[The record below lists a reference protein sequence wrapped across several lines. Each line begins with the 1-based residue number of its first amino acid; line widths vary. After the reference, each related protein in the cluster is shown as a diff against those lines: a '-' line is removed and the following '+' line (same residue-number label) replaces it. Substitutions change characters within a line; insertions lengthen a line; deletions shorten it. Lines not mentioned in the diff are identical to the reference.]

1 MPSHATA
8 QHNSEIRRRQ
18 LDGEDISAADHSS
31 LHAIPPIDNPASPA
45 EFPATREHF
54 APPVEGH
61 YRLKDGRWND
71 EVDDI
76 PGAEARYDDGGE
88 ISPAMT
94 TAVYPHEGQPDA
106 KGPLPGED
114 SVAADAPGVEDES
127 DVPVAEESDPWDRE
141 YDSAVPVAEEETDVP
156 ATEAEEEEE
165 SGAQA

>member
-61 YRLKDGRWND
+61 YKLKDGTWND
-71 EVDDI
+71 AVDVPGEEAELSDSEVEADRN
-76 PGAEARYDDGGE
+76 AEYSRA
-88 ISPAMT
+88 T
-94 TAVYPHEGQPDA
+94 TAAVFPHEGQPDA

-114 SVAADAPGVEDES
+114 DEDVDAPG
-127 DVPVAEESDPWDRE
+127 
-141 YDSAVPVAEEETDVP
+141 
-156 ATEAEEEEE
+156 AEEEEE
-165 SGAQA
+165 EETDAPA